1 MNDSNSKSAVVD
13 ISCKRGCKARVPQE
27 LEAESI
33 CVLHFILGIDSAC
46 SGMRREAAM
55 ELATMA
61 RRREIES
68 YVKTT
73 ALKLSDVA
81 TSNTRLSDDLKKR
94 VLTHFSHLDELAGK
108 PRPLEQPAR
117 ASRGRRKGWS
127 VACAHGCARAS

>member
-13 ISCKRGCKARVPQE
+13 ISCKRGCKARVPHE
-27 LEAESI
+27 LEGESI
-33 CVLHFILGIDSAC
+33 CVLHFIVGIDSAC

-81 TSNTRLSDDLKKR
+81 TSNTRLSDELKRR
-94 VLTHFSHLDELAGK
+94 VLSTFLTLMNLQESLDRSSNRALE
-108 PRPLEQPAR
+108 PRSPQRVLEPVR
-117 ASRGRRKGWS
+117 M
-127 VACAHGCARAS
+127 VAAVR